1 MSGEDGAA
9 VAAVVRRRRSE
20 AAEAA
25 VAAAGAAATAAAAH
39 SERHPWAPV
48 VNRTLAEAR
57 GLPFKDKPA
66 GLQGKGVCQK
76 RSRVA
81 PRQGPE
87 CEGIRSAHMLF
98 FGRER

>member
-9 VAAVVRRRRSE
+9 MAAVVRRRRSE

-25 VAAAGAAATAAAAH
+25 MATAGAAATAAAAH

-57 GLPFKDKPA
+57 GLPFKDKPT
-66 GLQGKGVCQK
+66 QVTKGC
-76 RSRVA
+76 
-81 PRQGPE
+81 
-87 CEGIRSAHMLF
+87 
-98 FGRER
+98 